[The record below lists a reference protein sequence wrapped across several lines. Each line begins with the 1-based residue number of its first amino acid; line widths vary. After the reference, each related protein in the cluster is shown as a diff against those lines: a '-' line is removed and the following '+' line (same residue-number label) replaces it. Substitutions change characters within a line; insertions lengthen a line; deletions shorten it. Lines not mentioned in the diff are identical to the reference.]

1 MTELLRLFVF
11 DRLVSSGTIVSL
23 VYQGHEIELMLR
35 EKKKIVMKE
44 GDSEE
49 FYVEKYIGYVGFIL

>member
-1 MTELLRLFVF
+1 V
-11 DRLVSSGTIVSL
+11 G
-23 VYQGHEIELMLR
+23 IELTCR

-49 FYVEKYIGYVGFIL
+49 FYVEKYIGYVYFIF